1 MRGVAFPKE
10 KVISSFSASPELCME
25 ATKTEEEK
33 KKNTV
38 VLGPNPFISA
48 QRALVLSHLVLKIL
62 IITFVFV
69 GNGDIQ
75 KPF

>member
-33 KKNTV
+33 KKKHCGFGAKSLYLCPEGTSV
-38 VLGPNPFISA
+38 ESLGIEDTHHHFC
-48 QRALVLSHLVLKIL
+48 VCGKW
-62 IITFVFV
+62 
-69 GNGDIQ
+69 
-75 KPF
+75 